1 MIKPS
6 LSVVIL
12 TLNEENHI
20 QRCIESIKDIATSIF
35 VIDSFSND
43 KTVQIA
49 KKNGAIILQ
58 NKWPNNHSVQFNWAL
73 ENIGLNPGELVV
85 RLDADEFFDST
96 AIQNLRSFK
105 EEEASDVIGLS
116 FNRRIIFQGEH
127 VRFGGL
133 SNKWIVRAF
142 VYPFGQSNGR
152 LMDEHITVRGSITKV
167 GGCLYDECLKGIDF
181 WMSKHIK
188 YAQREAIEV
197 LRSASKNSAY
207 QTFYYLLPSRVRP
220 ILFFIRRFIF
230 QIGFLDKQKA
240 KEFHY
245 LQAFWYRQ
253 QVEKELY
260 RLRSL
265 KQKQREKVI
274 AKYLEL

>member
-1 MIKPS
+1 MAHKITTI
-6 LSVVIL
+6 IL
-12 TLNEENHI
+12 TFNEAIHI
-20 QRCIESIKDIATSIF
+20 ERCIRNAKDFSDRI
-35 VIDSFSND
+35 VVVDSFSSD
-43 KTVQIA
+43 DTVLLA
-49 KKNGAIILQ
+49 KKVCAEVFLNEFKTQAQ
-58 NKWPNNHSVQFNWAL
+58 QFNWAL